1 MTKYYKLFK
10 AYYKDLGNDKAEVVR
25 AYKHHFGI
33 ERNLSSIFSLDEAEE
48 ITELQYNRVK
58 KIVLAKLL
66 NQ

>member
-10 AYYKDLGNDKAEVVR
+10 AYYKDLGNGKTEVVR
-25 AYKHHFGI
+25 AYKHHFGF
-33 ERNLSSIFSLDEAEE
+33 ERNLSSIFSLDKAEE

-66 NQ
+66 KD